1 MRGGNEAAFEIAYE
15 RHGPGMLAMCRQILG
30 SPEDA
35 EEALQQSLA
44 SAWSHLQRSD
54 RRAPACL
61 KPWLYTVA
69 RNQCRSMLRARQPE
83 ALNLDE
89 RQHAVDLVAELDL
102 RTELRALL
110 ADLTD
115 LPEEQRA
122 ALILSEIVGLS
133 HADIAAVLDRQVTGI
148 KSLVFHARTTLSDW
162 RAARDALC
170 AEVRAQLLV
179 LRGGALRRRALRR
192 HLELCDSCRAF
203 REATRS
209 R

>member
-1 MRGGNEAAFEIAYE
+1 
-15 RHGPGMLAMCRQILG
+15 MCRQILG

-54 RRAPACL
+54 RLAPDCL
-61 KPWLYTVA
+61 RPWLYTVA

-89 RQHAVDLVAELDL
+89 RQHAVDLLAELDL

-115 LPEEQRA
+115 LPEEQRV

-133 HADIAAVLDRQVTGI
+133 HADIATVLDRHVTGI
-148 KSLVFHARTTLSDW
+148 KALVFRARTTLSDW
-162 RAARDALC
+162 QEARNALC
-170 AEVRAQLLV
+170 ADVRAQLSV
-179 LRGGALRRRALRR
+179 LHGGALRRRSLRR

-203 REATRS
+203 RAATRT